1 MVRINIFQKIAI
13 MAKFIELHNFSGDS
27 IFINVN
33 KITHF
38 SPHTSEEEGIPCT
51 IVSVAH
57 NFEAGIIIKETPEEI
72 LDKIREPEYTE
83 ALNAEIAKS
92 EEVLRYA
99 VKTFGADILK
109 KL

>member
-1 MVRINIFQKIAI
+1 

-51 IVSVAH
+51 LVSVAH
-57 NFEAGIIIKETPEEI
+57 NFETGIIIKETPAEI
-72 LDKIREPEYTE
+72 LDKIKESEQGTVLEAMSVEQVRESIEKHM
-83 ALNAEIAKS
+83 KS
-92 EEVLRYA
+92 
-99 VKTFGADILK
+99 T
-109 KL
+109 